1 MRKFLVLFIG
11 TVFFLGTGGISNAVE
26 IESITF
32 SECISE
38 LCTSPI
44 SVTANDPEGGNLEY
58 NWTVLNGDASM
69 IIGSGADV
77 EFDPPDV
84 GPHPCPY
91 HIEVAV
97 TSDASD
103 LSEYRT
109 IDVCVKMAG
118 DIDGNGVVNIIDK
131 VAVRNAFGQSGDPG
145 WIDADVD
152 CNGVVNILDKVV
164 VRNQFGQKA
173 ECQDSYFFD
182 NFECGTGKW
191 TLSGNDWGLTESAF
205 HGGNSSLTDSPG
217 GDYPINADEIAIMRS
232 PIDLSLAT
240 KPVLTFWH
248 KYSLA
253 LYDYLYVEVS
263 SDGGFSWQTVQ
274 TLYHSQYQST
284 WTQEMIDLSPYIS
297 SSVKIR
303 FRLREFPGYVADG
316 WYIDD
321 VEIREW
327 DAVPTLPYPFSD
339 DFETGLDNWSVSG
352 VDWTRINTAVL
363 GGNYVLTDSPEGDY
377 PSNANTTLTTQG
389 FFDLS
394 SATFPVLTF
403 WHKYSL
409 ALYDYLYVEV
419 SSDGGFSWQTVQTLY
434 HSQYQSTWTQEMID
448 LSPYISS
455 SVKIRFRLRELS
467 GYEADGWSID
477 NVEIREWDAVCYLP
491 YPFSDDFE
499 AGLDNWSVSGVDWR
513 LIDTTSVSGT
523 FSITDSPDENYPSN
537 ANTTLMTDC
546 CLDLSSATFPVL
558 TFWHKYSLAL
568 YDYLHVEVSSDG
580 GLTWQALYTLYHN
593 QYQSTWTQEMFDL
606 SPYISEC
613 VKIRFRLRELSGY
626 VADGWYIDD
635 VNIAEFE

>member
-58 NWTVLNGDASM
+58 TWTVLNGDASM

-91 HIEVAV
+91 QIEVAV

-164 VRNQFGQKA
+164 VRNQFGQTA

-191 TLSGNDWGLTESAF
+191 TLSGEDWGLTESAF
-205 HGGNSSLTDSPG
+205 HGGNSSLTDSPYG
-217 GDYPINADEIAIMRS
+217 PYPNNANSIATLKHS
-232 PIDLSLAT
+232 IDLSSAT

-248 KYSLA
+248 KLWLES
-253 LYDYLYVEVS
+253 YDYVYVEVS
-263 SDGGFSWQTVQ
+263 KDGGFNWQTVYE
-274 TLYHSQYQST
+274 LYSDEYRST
-284 WTQEMIDLSPYIS
+284 WTQKTIDLSPYIGER
-297 SSVKIR
+297 VKIR
-303 FRLREFPGYVADG
+303 FRLLETSYDVSDG

-321 VEIREW
+321 VEVRER
-327 DAVPTLPYPFSD
+327 DAVSTLPYPFFD
-339 DFETGLDNWSVSG
+339 DFEAGLENWSISG
-352 VDWTRINTAVL
+352 EDWTRINTEVL
-363 GGNYVLTDSPEGDY
+363 GGNYVITDSPDGNY
-377 PSNANTTLTTQG
+377 PSNANTTLTTAG
-389 FFDLS
+389 LIDLS

-403 WHKYSL
+403 WHKYSIQS
-409 ALYDYLYVEV
+409 YDYIYVEV
-419 SSDGGFSWQTVQTLY
+419 FL
-434 HSQYQSTWTQEMID
+434 
-448 LSPYISS
+448 
-455 SVKIRFRLRELS
+455 
-467 GYEADGWSID
+467 
-477 NVEIREWDAVCYLP
+477 VC
-491 YPFSDDFE
+491 
-499 AGLDNWSVSGVDWR
+499 
-513 LIDTTSVSGT
+513 
-523 FSITDSPDENYPSN
+523 
-537 ANTTLMTDC
+537 
-546 CLDLSSATFPVL
+546 
-558 TFWHKYSLAL
+558 
-568 YDYLHVEVSSDG
+568 
-580 GLTWQALYTLYHN
+580 QA
-593 QYQSTWTQEMFDL
+593 
-606 SPYISEC
+606 
-613 VKIRFRLRELSGY
+613 
-626 VADGWYIDD
+626 
-635 VNIAEFE
+635 